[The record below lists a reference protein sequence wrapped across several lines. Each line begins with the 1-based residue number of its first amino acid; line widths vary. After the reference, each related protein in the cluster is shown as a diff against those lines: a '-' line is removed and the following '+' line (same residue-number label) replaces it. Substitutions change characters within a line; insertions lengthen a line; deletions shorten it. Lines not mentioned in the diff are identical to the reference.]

1 MYSPPPDDVISQ
13 EYVFKLIPK
22 ITDIL
27 KEVREDVE
35 PETSEKRDPLK
46 LEIKPSS
53 SDDDSELSYISN
65 NEELLQAYV
74 ETIEEEVDPSLRL
87 EANEEEESEP
97 NHGKIDPKL
106 HLGITLFVGAIILII
121 ILIGLIKGR

>member
-13 EYVFKLIPK
+13 EYVYKLIPK
-22 ITDIL
+22 ISDYL
-27 KEVREDVE
+27 KELRDTIR
-35 PETSEKRDPLK
+35 PEKHDPLK

>member
-1 MYSPPPDDVISQ
+1 MIRADDVISQ
-13 EYVFKLIPK
+13 EFVFKLIPK

-53 SDDDSELSYISN
+53 SDEPDISYILN
-65 NEELLQAYV
+65 NKELLYAYT
-74 ETIEEEVDPSLRL
+74 EALEQEVDPSLRV
-87 EANEEEESEP
+87 EKADDEEEPEP
-97 NHGKIDPKL
+97 KHVDNTL
-106 HLGITLFVGAIILII
+106 YVGITLIAFAFVTII

>member
-13 EYVFKLIPK
+13 EYVYKLIPK
-22 ITDIL
+22 ISDYL
-27 KEVREDVE
+27 KELRDTIR
-35 PETSEKRDPLK
+35 PEKHDPLK

-53 SDDDSELSYISN
+53 SSDDDSELPYISN

-87 EANEEEESEP
+87 EVQEESEP
-97 NHGKIDPKL
+97 NHGKIDPEL

>member
-1 MYSPPPDDVISQ
+1 MIRADDVISQ
-13 EYVFKLIPK
+13 EYVYKLIPK
-22 ITDIL
+22 ISDYL
-27 KEVREDVE
+27 KELRDTIR
-35 PETSEKRDPLK
+35 PEKHDPLK

-53 SDDDSELSYISN
+53 SDEDSELSYISN

>member
-13 EYVFKLIPK
+13 EYVYKLIPK
-22 ITDIL
+22 ISDYL
-27 KEVREDVE
+27 KELRDTIR
-35 PETSEKRDPLK
+35 PEKHDPLK

-74 ETIEEEVDPSLRL
+74 ETIEEEVDPSLRV
-87 EANEEEESEP
+87 EKADDEEEPEP
-97 NHGKIDPKL
+97 KHVDNTL
-106 HLGITLFVGAIILII
+106 YVGITLIAFAFVTII